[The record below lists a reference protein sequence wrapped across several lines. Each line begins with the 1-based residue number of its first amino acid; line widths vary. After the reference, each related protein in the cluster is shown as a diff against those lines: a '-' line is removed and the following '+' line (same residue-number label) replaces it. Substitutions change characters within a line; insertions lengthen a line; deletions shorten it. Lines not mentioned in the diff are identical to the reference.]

1 MNTELSLT
9 NLLKSYR
16 LRFPK
21 SKLPIGLF
29 VHVALSNLLNIHY
42 ETTLKLS
49 AAQLLARK
57 KNFHCN
63 RLEPI

>member
-16 LRFPK
+16 LRLPK

-29 VHVALSNLLNIHY
+29 VHIHY

-49 AAQLLARK
+49 AVQLLAK
-57 KNFHCN
+57 KKASTATALNQYKY
-63 RLEPI
+63 

>member
-16 LRFPK
+16 LRLPK

-29 VHVALSNLLNIHY
+29 VHIHY

-49 AAQLLARK
+49 AVQLLAK
-57 KNFHCN
+57 KKK
-63 RLEPI
+63 LPLQQP